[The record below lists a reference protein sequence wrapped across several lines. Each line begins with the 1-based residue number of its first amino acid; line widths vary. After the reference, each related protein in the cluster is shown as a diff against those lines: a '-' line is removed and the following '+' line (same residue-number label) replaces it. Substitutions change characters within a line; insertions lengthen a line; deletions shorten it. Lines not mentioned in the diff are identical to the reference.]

1 LLDRGAA
8 AEPFAKGLYL
18 RYGLEHIPYEA
29 YWEQFRKLDR
39 RGYGSK
45 HTLFNVLISTYALPA
60 SIEDLTADFRL
71 NAWRGCRAFL
81 FPETKN
87 VLHKLRQRGCMLG
100 IVTNGPKGSQ
110 RIKLTASG
118 VAPLVDVALISGEEE
133 IAKPS
138 PEIFTRA
145 ADRLGLSPSECV
157 FVGDN
162 PRTDI
167 CGAHDAG
174 MTTVWLDEHQSWPE
188 DFTFT
193 PDYTITRLEEVL
205 EIELRDGG

>member
-1 LLDRGAA
+1 M
-8 AEPFAKGLYL
+8 YL
-18 RYGLEHIPYEA
+18 RYGLDHVPYQA
-29 YWEQFRKLDR
+29 YWEHFRKLDR
-39 RGYGSK
+39 RGYGNK
-45 HTLFNVLISTYALPA
+45 HTLFDVLISTYTLPT
-60 SIEDLTADFRL
+60 SVEELTDDFRQ

-87 VLHKLRQRGCMLG
+87 VLHKLRRQGYKLG
-100 IVTNGPKGSQ
+100 IVTNGPKFSQ

-133 IAKPS
+133 ISKPAR
-138 PEIFTRA
+138 EIFIRA
-145 ADRLGLSPSECV
+145 ADRLGVKPSECI

-167 CGAHDAG
+167 LGADSVG
-174 MTTVWLDEHQSWPE
+174 MTTVWLDEHQPWPDE
-188 DFTFT
+188 FNFN

-205 EIELRDGG
+205 EIELGAGG